1 MKDFCLNDNKVF
13 VSDEVESLLQQIDVL
28 FDTNPTE
35 VFGEEYGS
43 RFYDFLWDMNAS
55 ANDISEYTKTVI
67 YKYVKLNGWTL
78 DVTTDIIQGTLNDII
93 LIHIQLSKY
102 DETYEKIY
110 RVD

>member
-1 MKDFCLNDNKVF
+1 MKDFCLNNRKVF
-13 VSDEVESLLQQIDVL
+13 VSEEVESLLQQIDML

-43 RFYDFLWDMNAS
+43 KFYDFLWDMKAS
-55 ANDISEYTKTVI
+55 ANDISEYTKKII
-67 YKYVKLNGWTL
+67 YKDVVLNGWSL
-78 DVTTDIIQGTLNDII
+78 NVITDIIQGTLNDII
-93 LIHIQLSKY
+93 LIRIQLSKY